1 MSAQGEG
8 PGQPSTAA
16 QEQPATAEPQKRG
29 RGRPRKQPQEPT
41 GEPSP
46 KRPRGRPKG
55 SKNKSP
61 SKAAQKKAEATG
73 EKRPR
78 GRPRKW
84 VSFTVEDEGKSINH
98 LSWGTAV
105 GLLGIITRTTH
116 AVALGKERR
125 KQ

>member
-1 MSAQGEG
+1 SLGRSSAAGQGSG
-8 PGQPSTAA
+8 SCQGLPSAA
-16 QEQPATAEPQKRG
+16 SPDPTRPLRG
-29 RGRPRKQPQEPT
+29 WKEPT

-84 VSFTVEDEGKSINH
+84 GEGKPSEEGQEPN
-98 LSWGTAV
+98 LTEAQETA
-105 GLLGIITRTTH
+105 GYLCS
-116 AVALGKERR
+116 AVVCTL
-125 KQ
+125 

>member
-29 RGRPRKQPQEPT
+29 RGRPRKQPQV
-41 GEPSP
+41 SIVVQ
-46 KRPRGRPKG
+46 RPAGC
-55 SKNKSP
+55 S
-61 SKAAQKKAEATG
+61 EATG

-84 VSFTVEDEGKSINH
+84 VVRKSKNEQQDTSTWNVVFPFWAIFMPH
-98 LSWGTAV
+98 
-105 GLLGIITRTTH
+105 IIVVTSNMFH
-116 AVALGKERR
+116 
-125 KQ
+125 